1 MSPRSHFR
9 SPGSH
14 LVILRSWVRMAL
26 FRYALIYNCSVVD
39 KGYQKNLKN
48 QVYHISSIYK
58 YYYARKTTFR
68 GNSEK
73 TKKKQKKTKG
83 CHFTVKGCQITKL
96 VRQQNSRTTLKIPK
110 MMIQYFQHAICCK
123 AHVFVTLPLLFCP
136 CWPVLQRIFRCE
148 VSFSICDILREKG
161 PTTVKRR
168 FKRQLTAFSLQM
180 LCTSFTSAS

>member
-1 MSPRSHFR
+1 MLSILSLILWLIMIDTSSYPWTNLLQDSNFLVSKSLNTSEFRVYLITKILIYMSPRSHFR
-9 SPGSH
+9 GPGSH

-73 TKKKQKKTKG
+73 TKTKTKKKQRAVILLSRAARLQSLWG
-83 CHFTVKGCQITKL
+83 
-96 VRQQNSRTTLKIPK
+96 SRTQEQPWKYQKWWYSISNMP
-110 MMIQYFQHAICCK
+110 
-123 AHVFVTLPLLFCP
+123 FVVKHT
-136 CWPVLQRIFRCE
+136 
-148 VSFSICDILREKG
+148 FS
-161 PTTVKRR
+161 
-168 FKRQLTAFSLQM
+168 
-180 LCTSFTSAS
+180 

>member
-1 MSPRSHFR
+1 MLSILSLILWLIMIDTSSYPWTNLLQDSNFLVSKLLNTSEFRVYLITKILIYMSPRSHSR
-9 SPGSH
+9 GPGSH

-73 TKKKQKKTKG
+73 IKTKTKKNKG
-83 CHFTVKGCQITKL
+83 LSFYCQGL
-96 VRQQNSRTTLKIPK
+96 PD
-110 MMIQYFQHAICCK
+110 YK
-123 AHVFVTLPLLFCP
+123 A
-136 CWPVLQRIFRCE
+136 CE
-148 VSFSICDILREKG
+148 VVELKNNLENTKNDDIVF
-161 PTTVKRR
+161 PTCH
-168 FKRQLTAFSLQM
+168 LL
-180 LCTSFTSAS
+180 